1 MSGTAGTIESVAIEI
16 SKLLRPLETQLS
28 TTAGARA
35 FFAQMG
41 FILSDAQVGT
51 VAAPFATLAGNTGD
65 LVKITTAIIKAIEDE
80 DYGTLSAKGI
90 EAIQRIVQV
99 IDAISTLG
107 SSMAGLV
114 ALPADQVA
122 KRIFDF
128 LVFQYLNGAPQINDV
143 LELLGLL
150 ERDDQN
156 EDSVDPA
163 NPPFSVINYRFDQ
176 IGNWF
181 SDPGTKIR
189 TLYGWG
195 DPSFDGKKLFAPIE
209 RILARS
215 GLPVLFDDTA

>member
-1 MSGTAGTIESVAIEI
+1 MSGTGGTIDSVAIEI

-41 FILSDAQVGT
+41 FTLSDAQVGT

-65 LVKITTAIIKAIEDE
+65 LVKITTAIIEAIEAE
-80 DYGTLSAKGI
+80 DYGTLTAKGI

-99 IDAISTLG
+99 VDAISTLG
-107 SSMAGLV
+107 SSMAGIV

-122 KRIFDF
+122 KRIFDY
-128 LVFQYLNGAPQINDV
+128 LVFVYLKGAPQINDV

-150 ERDDQN
+150 EREDHNQ
-156 EDSVDPA
+156 DSVDPA
-163 NPPFSVINYRFDQ
+163 NPPFSIINYRSDQ
-176 IGNWF
+176 IGTWF
-181 SDPGTKIR
+181 SDAGGKIR

-195 DPSFDGKKLFAPIE
+195 DNTFDGTKLFAPIE

-215 GLPVLFDDTA
+215 GLPVL